1 MSGSFW
7 KFGQDYSIESP
18 VSKILNSA
26 FIKIGK
32 DQDEGVPTSTSE
44 EDVEIDGNEPSTDG
58 VTSENNIGDEGDE
71 KETLG
76 DEGDDKEGEN
86 ALPTTES
93 EYENYKPNLE
103 VLDDLL
109 DDDELYTELMCS
121 NFKLLIFLKYP
132 EVLSKL
138 IEYVT
143 NEKVLDEEPDRI
155 AKPEIIEG
163 VNDQPILIDRGERKG
178 TGEAEEAENDSDN
191 DSSDER
197 SVNSEETS
205 ITLPPESEE
214 QLETRRAR
222 IAAEI
227 LSADV
232 WPISAAIMENRD
244 LLSRLWS
251 ILDHPAPLP
260 IPASTYFMKI
270 NERLL
275 DMDITGM
282 LGFILHRDNLVARF
296 LTHVDNPSLMDFL
309 LKVIS
314 TDKPDS
320 PTGVINILKSQDLIP
335 KLLDHLN
342 PEYGVSTQSAAGDF
356 IKAFVTLSTN
366 SSNELASGIG
376 PNELTRQLVSEEMM
390 EKLIKIMLKG
400 GTCLSNG
407 VGIIIELIRKNNSDY
422 DFIQLVYT
430 TTESHPPN
438 DRDPIHLTHLVKLFA
453 KHMLDFTKMLNETKL
468 PIMEMP
474 FGEIE
479 PLGFERFKI
488 CELIAELLHCSNMT
502 LLNEPNGESI
512 AEERDMERTKE
523 LKNSV
528 ENETDPSA
536 ADSDTACFDK
546 ECVEEKEVTNNL
558 GTLQINNQ
566 DESGEEEVDD
576 TQTTDEK
583 SNGKVVEGLENDTS
597 GVELYDE
604 TLSDT
609 ESMRECL
616 REKPLVGDRLKIAL
630 EDTKILVSILD
641 MFTKFPWNN
650 FLHNV
655 IFDIAQQIFNGP
667 LKTGYNRFL
676 LKDYLVDAYLT
687 RKIVDA
693 DKACQNYE
701 KETGLRYGYMGHLT
715 LIAEEISKFKEYIDE
730 MKLTFCNTVV
740 SDRLD
745 EAFWKEYSETT
756 LADTREKYNTVLGD
770 FGNEQE
776 SDDDDV
782 IRNSDS
788 EDIISDTQGSD
799 NYGDGDDDA
808 LLSNRHDAG
817 NMDLYYNFNNN
828 ENDENEEDYAEYS
841 DVDNK
846 HYYNNVNANVDD
858 YDSDE
863 NNSKNSNS
871 NFTDNVSQHDDDS
884 EVRNSKSLH
893 GEGNDENKNDK
904 WTSGTSLFPLDHFPS
919 RSQPSDPKLQDQN
932 IFQHEFGFNDVGD
945 DDDYM
950 DPNDDGQSYARPG
963 NPLYSTPKTPP
974 RPKTILFNSLSALED
989 DDEEETA
996 QNVDVD
1002 DRIDDEI
1009 SSDDEDSEDED
1020 EDDDMANDE
1029 GYSLYRSRSK
1039 EAF

>member
-26 FIKIGK
+26 FIKIDK
-32 DQDEGVPTSTSE
+32 DQDERVPTGKIEESIDNDEDKLSNDDATSTNKTT
-44 EDVEIDGNEPSTDG
+44 NE
-58 VTSENNIGDEGDE
+58 NKE
-71 KETLG
+71 KE
-76 DEGDDKEGEN
+76 EEN

-93 EYENYKPNLE
+93 EYENYRPNME
-103 VLDDLL
+103 VLDELL

-143 NEKVLDEEPDRI
+143 NERVLDDSPDSI
-155 AKPEIIEG
+155 GKPEIIEG
-163 VNDQPILIDRGERKG
+163 VNDQPIPINKEGKNGKEDAEKVRP
-178 TGEAEEAENDSDN
+178 EEAINDSDN
-191 DSSDER
+191 DSGDER
-197 SVNSEETS
+197 SVDSEETS

-214 QLETRRAR
+214 QVETRRAR

-232 WPISAAIMENRD
+232 WPISAAIMENKD

-251 ILDHPAPLP
+251 ILDHLAPLP

-282 LGFILHRDNLVARF
+282 LEFILSRESLVARF

-320 PTGVINILKSQDLIP
+320 PTGVMKILKSQDLIP

-390 EKLIKIMLKG
+390 EKLINIMLKG

-430 TTESHPPN
+430 TIASHPPN
-438 DRDPIHLTHLVKLFA
+438 DRDPIHLIHLVKLFA
-453 KHMLDFTKMLNETKL
+453 EHMPDFASMLNETKL
-468 PIMEMP
+468 PLMEMP

-502 LLNEPNGESI
+502 LLNEPNGELI
-512 AEERDMERTKE
+512 AKGRDVERARELEESLGKER
-523 LKNSV
+523 NSSV
-528 ENETDPSA
+528 TEN
-536 ADSDTACFDK
+536 DTAYYDK
-546 ECVEEKEVTNNL
+546 DCAKEKEVTEKL
-558 GTLQINNQ
+558 GTLQINNR
-566 DESGEEEVDD
+566 DESGEEKPDETQAIDD
-576 TQTTDEK
+576 KLDA
-583 SNGKVVEGLENDTS
+583 KVGEGLENEAS

-609 ESMRECL
+609 ESVRECL
-616 REKPLVGDRLKIAL
+616 REKPLIGDRLKIAL
-630 EDTKILVSILD
+630 EDTKILISILD
-641 MFTKFPWNN
+641 MFTEFPWNN

-693 DKACQNYE
+693 DKACQDYE
-701 KETGLRYGYMGHLT
+701 KKTGLRYGYMGHLT
-715 LIAEEISKFKEYIDE
+715 LVAEEISKFKEYIDE
-730 MKLTFCNTVV
+730 MKLTFCNTAV
-740 SDRLD
+740 SDRL
-745 EAFWKEYSETT
+745 EEPFWKEYSETT

-788 EDIISDTQGSD
+788 EDIISDAEGKDTYKSGE
-799 NYGDGDDDA
+799 NDDE
-808 LLSNRHDAG
+808 LLSHEHDAG
-817 NMDLYYNFNNN
+817 NMDLYYNFHNNDN
-828 ENDENEEDYAEYS
+828 SEHEEDYAEYS

-846 HYYNNVNANVDD
+846 NYYNDVSADD
-858 YDSDE
+858 DDFNDDDS
-863 NNSKNSNS
+863 NSKNSNPDLT
-871 NFTDNVSQHDDDS
+871 NTLSQHNDDC
-884 EVRNSKSLH
+884 EGRNGKNMCSDD
-893 GEGNDENKNDK
+893 NDENRSDK

-932 IFQHEFGFNDVGD
+932 IFQHQFGFDGVGD

-963 NPLYSTPKTPP
+963 NPLYTTPKTPP
-974 RPKTILFNSLSALED
+974 RPKTILFNSLSALD
-989 DDEEETA
+989 DNDGDQETA
-996 QNVDVD
+996 LDIGVD
-1002 DRIDDEI
+1002 DRIDNEI

-1020 EDDDMANDE
+1020 EDNDMASDE

>member
-18 VSKILNSA
+18 VTKILNSA
-26 FIKIGK
+26 FIKIDN
-32 DQDEGVPTSTSE
+32 DQDGGVPTGTGE
-44 EDVEIDGNEPSTDG
+44 EGVSDNKHESSHGGVICEDSITNEN
-58 VTSENNIGDEGDE
+58 EE
-71 KETLG
+71 KE
-76 DEGDDKEGEN
+76 EESS
-86 ALPTTES
+86 LPTTES
-93 EYENYKPNLE
+93 EYENYRPNLE

-143 NEKVLDEEPDRI
+143 NEKVLDDGLDS
-155 AKPEIIEG
+155 AGKPEIIEG
-163 VNDQPILIDRGERKG
+163 VNDQLILRKRDEWNEKDDVGEK
-178 TGEAEEAENDSDN
+178 EPEEVVNDGN
-191 DSSDER
+191 HDSEDER
-197 SVNSEETS
+197 SVDSEETS

-214 QLETRRAR
+214 QVETRRAR

-232 WPISAAIMENRD
+232 WPISAAIMRNKH

-251 ILDHPAPLP
+251 ILDYPSPLP

-282 LGFILHRDNLVARF
+282 LEFILSRDSLVARF

-309 LKVIS
+309 LKVVS

-320 PTGVINILKSQDLIP
+320 PTGVIKILKSQELIP

-342 PEYGVSTQSAAGDF
+342 PEHGISTQSAAGDF

-376 PNELTRQLVSEEMM
+376 PNELTRQLVSEEMV

-430 TTESHPPN
+430 TLESHPPS
-438 DRDPIHLTHLVKLFA
+438 DRDPIHLIHLIKLFA
-453 KHMLDFTKMLNETKL
+453 KYMPDFAKMLKETKL
-468 PIMEMP
+468 PSMKMP
-474 FGEIE
+474 FGDIE

-502 LLNEPNGESI
+502 LLNEPNGEST
-512 AEERDMERTKE
+512 AEERDTERARYLETLVEKE
-523 LKNSV
+523 KNTAIAT
-528 ENETDPSA
+528 TDA
-536 ADSDTACFDK
+536 TYFDNNHGQ
-546 ECVEEKEVTNNL
+546 EKEVTEKL
-558 GTLQINNQ
+558 STLQINNRDD
-566 DESGEEEVDD
+566 DELNDTEVV
-576 TQTTDEK
+576 DEK
-583 SNGKVVEGLENDTS
+583 SEENSEAKIGEGLENDTS

-609 ESMRECL
+609 ESVRECL

-630 EDTKILVSILD
+630 EDTKILINILD
-641 MFTKFPWNN
+641 MFTEFPWNN

-693 DKACQNYE
+693 DKACQDHEE
-701 KETGLRYGYMGHLT
+701 KTGLRYGYMGHLT

-730 MKLTFCNTVV
+730 MKLTFCNTAV
-740 SDRLD
+740 SERL
-745 EAFWKEYSETT
+745 EEPFWKEYTETI

-788 EDIISDTQGSD
+788 EDIIGDAEDSES
-799 NYGDGDDDA
+799 YGNRGNNELLNDG
-808 LLSNRHDAG
+808 HDIG
-817 NMDLYYNFNNN
+817 NMDLYYNFNND
-828 ENDENEEDYAEYS
+828 ENNENEEDYAEYS

-846 HYYNNVNANVDD
+846 NYYNDVGTNDEDYNSYDNKSENVESD
-858 YDSDE
+858 YTNRILSH
-863 NNSKNSNS
+863 S
-871 NFTDNVSQHDDDS
+871 DDS
-884 EVRNSKSLH
+884 EGRNSKSIYS
-893 GEGNDENKNDK
+893 ENNDENRSDK
-904 WTSGTSLFPLDHFPS
+904 WTSGTSLFPPDHFPS
-919 RSQPSDPKLQDQN
+919 RPQPSDPKLQNQN
-932 IFQHEFGFNDVGD
+932 IFQHQFDFDGVND

-963 NPLYSTPKTPP
+963 NPLYTTPKTPP
-974 RPKTILFNSLSALED
+974 RPKTILFNSLSALGD
-989 DDEEETA
+989 NEENEERTPNTSA
-996 QNVDVD
+996 D
-1002 DRIDDEI
+1002 DRIDNEI
-1009 SSDDEDSEDED
+1009 SSDEEDSEEED
-1020 EDDDMANDE
+1020 EDNDMANDE

-1039 EAF
+1039 ETF

>member
-26 FIKIGK
+26 FIKINK
-32 DQDEGVPTSTSE
+32 DQDDDVPTGTCEENIADDEDNSSHDYAASE
-44 EDVEIDGNEPSTDG
+44 DNVVNEN
-58 VTSENNIGDEGDE
+58 EE
-71 KETLG
+71 KE
-76 DEGDDKEGEN
+76 EEN
-86 ALPTTES
+86 TLPTTES
-93 EYENYKPNLE
+93 EYENYRPNLD

-143 NEKVLDEEPDRI
+143 NEKILDEETDS
-155 AKPEIIEG
+155 AKKPEIIEG
-163 VNDQPILIDRGERKG
+163 VNDHPILIERDRKDKKED
-178 TGEAEEAENDSDN
+178 AEEGGDSEETTNDSDH
-191 DSSDER
+191 DSGDER
-197 SVNSEETS
+197 SVDSEETS

-214 QLETRRAR
+214 QVETRRAR

-232 WPISAAIMENRD
+232 WPISAAIMQNKD
-244 LLSRLWS
+244 LLGRLWS

-282 LGFILHRDNLVARF
+282 LEFILSRDSLVARF

-320 PTGVINILKSQDLIP
+320 PTGVIKILKSQELIP

-342 PEYGVSTQSAAGDF
+342 PEYGISTQSAAGDF

-376 PNELTRQLVSEEMM
+376 PNELTRQLVSEEMI

-400 GTCLSNG
+400 GTSLSNG

-430 TTESHPPN
+430 TLESHPPT
-438 DRDPIHLTHLVKLFA
+438 DRDPIHLIHLVKLFA
-453 KHMLDFTKMLNETKL
+453 KHMPDFADMLDKTKL
-468 PIMEMP
+468 PLMEMP
-474 FGEIE
+474 FGNIE

-502 LLNEPNGESI
+502 LLNEPNGEII
-512 AEERDMERTKE
+512 AQERDIERAKE
-523 LKNSV
+523 L
-528 ENETDPSA
+528 ETS
-536 ADSDTACFDK
+536 T
-546 ECVEEKEVTNNL
+546 EKENITAIVDNKSSYYDKDCVQEKDITENL
-558 GTLQINNQ
+558 GALQINNQ
-566 DESGEEEVDD
+566 ESEEDELND
-576 TQTTDEK
+576 TGVSSVKLDVK
-583 SNGKVVEGLENDTS
+583 LDAKVVEGLENDAS

-609 ESMRECL
+609 ESVRECL

-630 EDTKILVSILD
+630 EDTKILISILD
-641 MFTKFPWNN
+641 MFTEFPWNN

-687 RKIVDA
+687 KKIVDA
-693 DKACQNYE
+693 DKACQDYE
-701 KETGLRYGYMGHLT
+701 KKTGLRYGYMGHLT

-730 MKLTFCNTVV
+730 MKLTFCNTAV
-740 SDRLD
+740 SDRL
-745 EAFWKEYSETT
+745 EEPFWKEYSETI

-770 FGNEQE
+770 FGNDQE
-776 SDDDDV
+776 SDDDV

-788 EDIISDTQGSD
+788 EDIIGDTEGNE
-799 NYGDGDDDA
+799 NYGNGENDE
-808 LLSNRHDAG
+808 LLSNGHDSG

-828 ENDENEEDYAEYS
+828 ENEENEEDYAEYS

-846 HYYNNVNANVDD
+846 NYYNNVETNDDD
-858 YDSDE
+858 YDSDDGK
-863 NNSKNSNS
+863 SKSAES
-871 NFTDNVSQHDDDS
+871 EFTDKIS
-884 EVRNSKSLH
+884 EHRDGNSLYN
-893 GEGNDENKNDK
+893 EDNDENGSDK
-904 WTSGTSLFPLDHFPS
+904 WTSGTSLFPPDHFPS

-932 IFQHEFGFNDVGD
+932 IFHHQFDFEGVGD

-963 NPLYSTPKTPP
+963 NPLYTTPKTPP
-974 RPKTILFNSLSALED
+974 RPKTILFNSLSALDNNGE
-989 DDEEETA
+989 DEEVALGTS
-996 QNVDVD
+996 VD
-1002 DRIDDEI
+1002 DRMDNEI
-1009 SSDDEDSEDED
+1009 SSDEEDSEDED
-1020 EDDDMANDE
+1020 EENDMGNEE

>member
-32 DQDEGVPTSTSE
+32 DQDEDVPTGAREGSTDDEEDKSSHGYMTSE
-44 EDVEIDGNEPSTDG
+44 EKIVIENEEKG
-58 VTSENNIGDEGDE
+58 EENN
-71 KETLG
+71 
-76 DEGDDKEGEN
+76 
-86 ALPTTES
+86 LPTTES
-93 EYENYKPNLE
+93 EYENYRPNLD

-143 NEKVLDEEPDRI
+143 NEKVLEEGADSVK
-155 AKPEIIEG
+155 KPEIIEG
-163 VNDQPILIDRGERKG
+163 VNDRPILIERDRKG
-178 TGEAEEAENDSDN
+178 EKEDAEEDNSEEITNDSDH
-191 DSSDER
+191 DSGDER
-197 SVNSEETS
+197 SVDSEETS

-214 QLETRRAR
+214 QVETRRAR

-232 WPISAAIMENRD
+232 WPISAAIMKNKD
-244 LLSRLWS
+244 LLGRLWS

-282 LGFILHRDNLVARF
+282 LEFILSRDSLVARF

-320 PTGVINILKSQDLIP
+320 PTGVIKILKSQELIP

-342 PEYGVSTQSAAGDF
+342 PEYGISTQSAAGDF

-376 PNELTRQLVSEEMM
+376 PNELTRQLVSEEMI
-390 EKLIKIMLKG
+390 EKLIKIMLQG

-430 TTESHPPN
+430 TLESHPPT
-438 DRDPIHLTHLVKLFA
+438 DRDPIHLIHLVKLFA
-453 KHMLDFTKMLNETKL
+453 KHMPDFASMLNETKL
-468 PIMEMP
+468 PLMEMP
-474 FGEIE
+474 FGSIE

-502 LLNEPNGESI
+502 LLNEPNGEII
-512 AEERDMERTKE
+512 AEERDIERAKE
-523 LKNSV
+523 
-528 ENETDPSA
+528 
-536 ADSDTACFDK
+536 F
-546 ECVEEKEVTNNL
+546 EKEKKTPIANNDAVYYDKDCVQEKEITENL
-558 GTLQINNQ
+558 GALQINNQ
-566 DESGEEEVDD
+566 DEGEEGELDD
-576 TQTTDEK
+576 TGISNVKADVK
-583 SNGKVVEGLENDTS
+583 SDAKVVEGLENDAS

-609 ESMRECL
+609 ESVRECL

-630 EDTKILVSILD
+630 EDTKILIIILD
-641 MFTKFPWNN
+641 MFTEFPWNN

-687 RKIVDA
+687 KKIVDA
-693 DKACQNYE
+693 DEACQDYE
-701 KETGLRYGYMGHLT
+701 KKTGLRYGYMGHLT

-730 MKLTFCNTVV
+730 MKLTFCNTAV
-740 SDRLD
+740 SDRL
-745 EAFWKEYSETT
+745 EEPFWKEYSETT

-788 EDIISDTQGSD
+788 EDIIGDTDGND
-799 NYGDGDDDA
+799 NYGNRENDE
-808 LLSNRHDAG
+808 LLSNGHDTG
-817 NMDLYYNFNNN
+817 NMDLYYNFNDN

-846 HYYNNVNANVDD
+846 NYYSNVGTNDDD
-858 YDSDE
+858 YDSDDG
-863 NNSKNSNS
+863 K
-871 NFTDNVSQHDDDS
+871 
-884 EVRNSKSLH
+884 SKSAESDFNDKISEDRDNKSLYS
-893 GEGNDENKNDK
+893 EDNDENRSDK
-904 WTSGTSLFPLDHFPS
+904 WASGTSLFPPDHFPS

-932 IFQHEFGFNDVGD
+932 IFQHQFDFDGVGD

-963 NPLYSTPKTPP
+963 NPLYTTPKTPP
-974 RPKTILFNSLSALED
+974 RPKTVLFNSLSALDNNDE
-989 DDEEETA
+989 DEEAALSTS
-996 QNVDVD
+996 VD
-1002 DRIDDEI
+1002 DRMDNEI
-1009 SSDDEDSEDED
+1009 SSDEDSEDED
-1020 EDDDMANDE
+1020 GDNDMANDE

>member
-26 FIKIGK
+26 FIKIDK

-44 EDVEIDGNEPSTDG
+44 ENIEVDGNEPSADG
-58 VTSENNIGDEGDE
+58 VTSENNIGEE

-143 NEKVLDEEPDRI
+143 NEKVLEEEPDSI

-163 VNDQPILIDRGERKG
+163 VNDQPILIDRGERKEK
-178 TGEAEEAENDSDN
+178 GEAEEAENDSDN

-232 WPISAAIMENRD
+232 WPISAAIMENRN

-320 PTGVINILKSQDLIP
+320 PTGVIKILKSQDLIP

-390 EKLIKIMLKG
+390 EKLIKTMLKG

-430 TTESHPPN
+430 TIESHPPN

-453 KHMLDFTKMLNETKL
+453 KHMPDFAKMLNETEL

-512 AEERDMERTKE
+512 AEERDMERTKK

-528 ENETDPSA
+528 ENEADPSA
-536 ADSDTACFDK
+536 ADNDAAYFDNH
-546 ECVEEKEVTNNL
+546 CDEEKEVTDNL

-740 SDRLD
+740 SDRLE

-788 EDIISDTQGSD
+788 EDIIGDTQGSD
-799 NYGDGDDDA
+799 NYGDGDDDE

-858 YDSDE
+858 YDSDD
-863 NNSKNSNS
+863 NNSKNSNP
-871 NFTDNVSQHDDDS
+871 NFTDNVSQHNDDS
-884 EVRNSKSLH
+884 EDRNSKSLH

-904 WTSGTSLFPLDHFPS
+904 WTSGSSLFPLDHFPS

-932 IFQHEFGFNDVGD
+932 IFQHEFGFNGAGD

-996 QNVDVD
+996 QGVGVD
-1002 DRIDDEI
+1002 DRIDDDI

-1020 EDDDMANDE
+1020 EDNDMANDE